1 MRYILFVLSLSLSTL
16 LPVMAD
22 NGLVMLNSPYTV
34 QETEARLVNVLKAK
48 GMKIFARID
57 HAAAAKR
64 AGIELDPTRL
74 VLFGN
79 PKVGT
84 PLMHC
89 GRTAAIDLP
98 MKMLIWEENGK
109 VRLAYNSPAWLEE
122 RHGLQACKK
131 ILGKVDS
138 ALHGLALAA
147 VGK

>member
-1 MRYILFVLSLSLSTL
+1 MRYLLLVLALSLSVL
-16 LPVMAD
+16 LPAMAD
-22 NGLVMLNSPYTV
+22 NGLVILKSSYTV
-34 QETEARLVNVLKAK
+34 QETETHLVDALKAK
-48 GMKIFARID
+48 GMKIFARIE
-57 HAAAAKR
+57 HAAGAKR
-64 AGIELDPTRL
+64 AGLELDPTRL

-89 GRTAAIDLP
+89 GRSAAIDLP

-109 VRLAYNSPAWLEE
+109 VWLAYNSPAWLEE
-122 RHGLQACKK
+122 RHGLQACKA